1 MHTDLEV
8 QVPTVESLAL
18 SSVPHLRP
26 GIGHNVAMHA
36 SAITVNDKLLSLCP
50 LRPNYCL
57 YAVTVGVAGGG
68 VADAVNILHLSLSS
82 FSSFFFFSFLPI
94 YISS

>member
-50 LRPNYCL
+50 QCPNCCL

-68 VADAVNILHLSLSS
+68 VLSLHSLH
-82 FSSFFFFSFLPI
+82 FFFLSDHLYFFLR
-94 YISS
+94 